1 MSKHPFWQLYLAR
14 LREFHREPEVIFWM
28 FGFPV
33 LLTLALGFAFR
44 SKPAEDAIPVAVLQS
59 AGSSQLATAL
69 AADPRLLPRELS
81 SQDAQNAL
89 RMGRVALIV
98 VPGAEPT
105 LQFDPTRPDSA
116 IARRAV
122 DDALQRAAG
131 RTDPVTVAL
140 EERSEPGGRY
150 IDFLV
155 PGLMGMNIMG
165 GGMWGVGFVL
175 VDMRMR
181 KLLKRLVATPMS
193 RVDFLGAM
201 MASRMSMV
209 LVELGLILLF
219 GVWVFDVPVRGSW
232 LAATLLVLLGSFAFC
247 GLGLLVASRT
257 DKIETASGLMNLVM
271 MPMWVVS
278 GIFFSS
284 ERFPDLLQ
292 PFIKALPLTAL
303 NDALRAVLLEG
314 APLSTQLV
322 RIAVLL
328 CWGLGA
334 FVVALRIFRW
344 S

>member
-1 MSKHPFWQLYLAR
+1 MSGHPFWQLYLAR

-33 LLTLALGFAFR
+33 LLTVALGFAFR
-44 SKPAEDAIPVAVLQS
+44 SKPADDIISVAVLS
-59 AGSSQLATAL
+59 GPRASQTVEAL
-69 AADPRLLPRELS
+69 SVEGRLKAQLLS
-81 SQDAQNAL
+81 EPDAKAAL

-98 VPGAEPT
+98 EPGDPPV
-105 LQFDPTRPDSA
+105 LRFDPTRPDSA

-131 RTDPVTVAL
+131 RIDPVKLTLA
-140 EERSEPGGRY
+140 ETSEPGGRY

-181 KLLKRLVATPMS
+181 KLLKRLVATPMRRS
-193 RVDFLGAM
+193 HFLGAM

-209 LVELGLILLF
+209 LIELGLILMF
-219 GVWVFDVPVRGSW
+219 GVWVFSVPVRGSW
-232 LAATLLVLLGSFAFC
+232 LAVTLLVILGSFAFC
-247 GLGLLVASRT
+247 GMGLLVASRT

-278 GIFFSS
+278 GIFFSA
-284 ERFPDLLQ
+284 ERFPAMLQ
-292 PFIKALPLTAL
+292 PLIKALPLTAL
-303 NDALRAVLLEG
+303 NDALRAVILEG
-314 APLSTQLV
+314 ASLSAQAGRLT
-322 RIAVLL
+322 VLL
-328 CWGLGA
+328 AWGVVS

-344 S
+344 T

>member
-1 MSKHPFWQLYLAR
+1 MSRHPFWQLYLAR

-33 LLTLALGFAFR
+33 LLTVALGFAFR
-44 SKPAEDAIPVAVLQS
+44 SKPADDIISVAVLQS
-59 AGSSQLATAL
+59 VNAQRTVDALSAESRLKPQL
-69 AADPRLLPRELS
+69 LS
-81 SQDAQNAL
+81 EEEAKAAL

-98 VPGAEPT
+98 QPGTTPT
-105 LQFDPTRPDSA
+105 LAFDPTRPDSA

-131 RTDPVTVAL
+131 RTDPLQVGLSET
-140 EERSEPGGRY
+140 SEPGGRY

-181 KLLKRLVATPMS
+181 KLLKRLVATPM
-193 RVDFLGAM
+193 RRTDFLGAM

-209 LVELGLILLF
+209 LIELGLILLF
-219 GVWVFDVPVRGSW
+219 GVLVFSVPVRGSW
-232 LAATLLVLLGSFAFC
+232 LAVTLLVVLGSFAFC
-247 GLGLLVASRT
+247 GMGLLVASRT

-278 GIFFSS
+278 GIFFSAD
-284 ERFPDLLQ
+284 RFPAALQ
-292 PFIKALPLTAL
+292 PLIKALPLTAL
-303 NDALRAVLLEG
+303 NDALRAVILEG
-314 APLSTQLV
+314 ASLSAQAG

-328 CWGLGA
+328 AWG
-334 FVVALRIFRW
+334 VVSFLIALRIFRW
-344 S
+344 T

>member
-1 MSKHPFWQLYLAR
+1 MSRNPFLQLCLAR
-14 LREFHREPEVIFWM
+14 MREYWREPEVIFWM

-44 SKPAEDAIPVAVLQS
+44 SKPAEEEIPVAVLAGPQAEAVRDQLQRASSLRPTIMS
-59 AGSSQLATAL
+59 AEQATGS
-69 AADPRLLPRELS
+69 
-81 SQDAQNAL
+81 L

-98 VPGAEPT
+98 EPGPT
-105 LQFDPTRPDSA
+105 PSLQFDPTRPDSA
-116 IARRAV
+116 IARRVV

-131 RTDPVTVAL
+131 RTDPLAL
-140 EERSEPGGRY
+140 ELRENSEPGGRY

-165 GGMWGVGFVL
+165 GGMWGVGFML

-181 KLLKRLVATPMS
+181 KLLKRFVATPMRKS
-193 RVDFLGAM
+193 HFLVAM
-201 MASRMSMV
+201 MASRMLMV
-209 LVELGLILLF
+209 LIELALILGF
-219 GVWVFDVPVRGSW
+219 GWLVFDVPIRGSW
-232 LAATLLVLLGSFAFC
+232 LTVVMLVIVGAACFC

-284 ERFPDLLQ
+284 ARFPDWMQ
-292 PFIKALPLTAL
+292 PFVKALPLTAL
-303 NDALRAVLLEG
+303 NDSLRAVILEG
-314 APLSTQLV
+314 GSLSQQLT
-322 RIAVLL
+322 RIALML
-328 CWGLGA
+328 AWGGLA
-334 FVVALRIFRW
+334 FLIALRVFKW